1 MQRTVCA
8 TRRVIR
14 HASSAPLIVCLLTAS
29 TLNARAQRQPGPQL
43 RPFVRTAASLIALT
57 HTRVIDGT
65 GAPARLNQTL
75 ILRDGLIEWAGDDAR
90 ASIPAAA
97 EIIDLTGHTVMP
109 GYVML
114 HEHMFYPAG
123 QGMYNTLGFSFP
135 RLYLAGGATTIRTGG
150 SMMPYADLNIKHAI
164 DAGQM
169 PGPKMHITAPYL
181 NGPGLPIPGVKALR
195 GPDDAR
201 RMVEYWADE
210 GATSFKAYMHISRAE
225 LRAAV
230 DAAHAR
236 GLRITGHLCSVT
248 YREAAEIGIDN
259 LEHGF
264 FAATDFVA
272 GKPEDQCVQG
282 RAALLGITPDS
293 PAFRDLV
300 RVLIDH
306 DVAITSTLTVFEI
319 STPGRPRAFDAAL
332 DAMNAEA
339 REQYLRQFSRVATDT
354 SSSSRAL
361 FRRAM
366 ALERAFAEAGG
377 LLVAGTDPTGYGG
390 VVAGFANQRQIEL
403 LAEAGFSAEQAVR
416 IGTLNGAIYLGIDM
430 ETGSIAPAKAA
441 DLIVVRGDP
450 TARITDVRN
459 VEIVFKDGIGY
470 DPARLIES
478 VRGSVGYR

>member
-1 MQRTVCA
+1 MQHPRSSGAWTRSLVLAMGFIAAPAAAQRT
-8 TRRVIR
+8 
-14 HASSAPLIVCLLTAS
+14 L
-29 TLNARAQRQPGPQL
+29 GPQV
-43 RPFVRTAASLIALT
+43 RPFVRTDAAVIALT
-57 HTRVIDGT
+57 GVRVIDGT
-65 GAPARLNQTL
+65 GAPAIAGQTV
-75 ILRDGLIEWAGDDAR
+75 ILRDGLIAWVGDGASAG
-90 ASIPAAA
+90 IPAGA
-97 EIIDLTGHTVMP
+97 EIIDLAGRTVLP

-150 SMMPYADLNIKHAI
+150 SMMPYADVNIKRTI
-164 DAGQM
+164 DAGQT

-181 NGPGLPIPGVKALR
+181 NGPGLAIPGVKALR
-195 GPDDAR
+195 GPEDAR

-210 GATSFKAYMHISRAE
+210 GATSFKAYMQISRAE
-225 LRAAV
+225 LHEAI

-236 GLRITGHLCSVT
+236 GLKVTGHLCSVT
-248 YREAAEIGIDN
+248 YREAAELGIDN

-264 FAATDFVA
+264 FAATDFVQ
-272 GKPEDQCVQG
+272 GKLPDQCTQG
-282 RAALLGITPDS
+282 RAALLDVQPDGT
-293 PAFRDLV
+293 AFRELV
-300 RVLIDH
+300 RLLIERN
-306 DVAITSTLTVFEI
+306 VAITSTLTVFEI

-332 DAMNAEA
+332 DAMNPEA
-339 REQYLRQFSRVATDT
+339 REQYLRQYSRIATDT
-354 SSSSRAL
+354 ASQSRAL

-403 LAEAGFSAEQAVR
+403 LAEAGFTPEQAVR
-416 IGTLNGAIYLGIDM
+416 IGTLNGAIHLGVQDAV
-430 ETGSIAPAKAA
+430 GSIEPGKAA

-450 TARITDVRN
+450 TSRIADVRN

-470 DPARLIES
+470 DPSRLIDS
-478 VRGSVGYR
+478 VRGTVGYR